1 MVDKRRIRL
10 LKDGPELK
18 GPVVYWMSRDQRT
31 ADNWALLYAQELAL
45 ERRQPL
51 VVLFCL
57 APRFLNAAVRQ
68 YDFMLTGLREVEKQ
82 LTETHVLFFLLTGAP
97 EKEIPRFVTEHGAG
111 ALVTDF
117 DPLRLKQE
125 WKKGVSDRLKIP
137 FHEVDAHNIVPCWVA
152 SSKQEVG
159 ARALRPKIHRLLPD
173 FMEEFPRLQKH
184 PFRSQGKP
192 APVDWDA
199 AIRALGVAAVPPV
212 TWIKPGSK
220 GGLKALH
227 LFVQNKLDSYDSGRN
242 DPTKDAVS
250 LLSPYLHFG
259 QVSAQRVALEVSK
272 AHASAACKD
281 AFLEQL
287 IVRRE
292 LADNFCYYNPDYD
305 RVEGFPGWAQRTL
318 EEHVKDRREH
328 LYAREE
334 FEHAQTHDDLWNA
347 AQQEMVKRGTM
358 HGYMRMYWCKKM
370 LEWTRHPREALEI
383 AIYLNDRYELD
394 GRDPNGY
401 TGIAWSIGG
410 VHDRPWGTRPI
421 FGNIRYMSYNG
432 CKSKFDVKAYVES
445 MRAMEGRAVS
455 A

>member
-1 MVDKRRIRL
+1 MVDKRRIRM
-10 LKDGPELK
+10 LKDGPEQK
-18 GPVVYWMSRDQRT
+18 GPVIYWMSRDQRA
-31 ADNWALLYAQELAL
+31 ADNWAILFAQGLAL

-57 APRFLNAAVRQ
+57 VPRFLNATMRQ
-68 YDFMLTGLREVEKQ
+68 YDFMLNGLRETEKS
-82 LTETHVLFFLLTGAP
+82 LRSANIPFFLLTGTP

-125 WKKGVSDRLKIP
+125 WKKGVSDKLRIA

-159 ARALRPKIHRLLPD
+159 ARTLRPKIHRLLPD

-199 AIRALGVAAVPPV
+199 AIRSLRVAAVPPV
-212 TWIKPGSK
+212 RWTKPGSK
-220 GGLKALH
+220 GGLEALH

-259 QVSAQRVALEVSK
+259 QVSAARVALEVSK
-272 AHASAACKD
+272 AHASAASKD

-292 LADNFCYYNPDYD
+292 LADNFCCYNRDYD
-305 RVEGFPGWAQRTL
+305 RMEGFPHWAQKTL
-318 EEHVKDRREH
+318 QEHGKDRREY

-347 AQQEMVKRGTM
+347 AQQAMVKRGTM
-358 HGYMRMYWCKKM
+358 HGYMRMYWCKKI
-370 LEWTRHPREALEI
+370 LEWTCHPREALEI

>member
-1 MVDKRRIRL
+1 MVDKRRIRM
-10 LKDGPELK
+10 LKDGPERK
-18 GPVVYWMSRDQRT
+18 GPVIYWMSRDQRA
-31 ADNWALLYAQELAL
+31 ADNWALLFAQGLAL

-57 APRFLNAAVRQ
+57 VPRFLNATVRQ
-68 YDFMLTGLREVEKQ
+68 YDFMLNGLREAEKS
-82 LTETHVLFFLLTGAP
+82 LRTVNIPFFLKAGAP
-97 EKEIPRFVTEHGAG
+97 EKEVPRFATEHAAG
-111 ALVTDF
+111 ALVADF

-125 WKKGVSDRLKIP
+125 WKKGVTDQLSIP
-137 FHEVDAHNIVPCWVA
+137 FYEVDAHNIVPCWVA

-159 ARALRPKIHRLLPD
+159 ARTLRPKIHRLLPD
-173 FMEEFPRLQKH
+173 CMEEFPRLQKH
-184 PFRSQGKP
+184 PFQSQGKP

-199 AIRALGVAAVPPV
+199 AIRSLRVAAVPPV
-212 TWIKPGSK
+212 TWIKPGSR
-220 GGLKALH
+220 GGLEALR
-227 LFVQNKLDSYDSGRN
+227 LFVQNRLASYDLGRN

-272 AHASAACKD
+272 AHVSAACKD

-292 LADNFCYYNPDYD
+292 LADNFCCYNRDYD
-305 RVEGFPGWAQRTL
+305 RMEGFPGWAQRTL
-318 EEHVKDRREH
+318 QEHVKDRREY
-328 LYAREE
+328 LYTLEE

-347 AQQEMVKRGTM
+347 AQLEMVKRGTM
-358 HGYMRMYWCKKM
+358 HGYMRMYWGKKI

-445 MRAMEGRAVS
+445 VRALEGKAVS

>member
-1 MVDKRRIRL
+1 
-10 LKDGPELK
+10 
-18 GPVVYWMSRDQRT
+18 
-31 ADNWALLYAQELAL
+31 
-45 ERRQPL
+45 
-51 VVLFCL
+51 
-57 APRFLNAAVRQ
+57 
-68 YDFMLTGLREVEKQ
+68 
-82 LTETHVLFFLLTGAP
+82 
-97 EKEIPRFVTEHGAG
+97 
-111 ALVTDF
+111 
-117 DPLRLKQE
+117 
-125 WKKGVSDRLKIP
+125 
-137 FHEVDAHNIVPCWVA
+137 
-152 SSKQEVG
+152 
-159 ARALRPKIHRLLPD
+159 
-173 FMEEFPRLQKH
+173 
-184 PFRSQGKP
+184 
-192 APVDWDA
+192 
-199 AIRALGVAAVPPV
+199 V

>member
-10 LKDGPELK
+10 LKDGPEPR
-18 GPVVYWMSRDQRT
+18 GPVVYWMSRDQRA

-45 ERRQPL
+45 EHRQPL

-57 APRFLNAAVRQ
+57 VPRFQNATMRQ
-68 YDFMLTGLREVEKQ
+68 YDFMLNGLREAEKS
-82 LTETHVLFFLLTGAP
+82 LRPLNIPFFLKAGAP
-97 EKEIPRFVTEHGAG
+97 KKELPRFVTEHGAG

-117 DPLRLKQE
+117 DPLRSKQE
-125 WKKGVSDRLKIP
+125 WKKGVTDQLGIP
-137 FHEVDAHNIVPCWVA
+137 FYEVDTHNIVPCWVA
-152 SSKQEVG
+152 SPKQEVG
-159 ARALRPKIHRLLPD
+159 ARTLRPKIRRLLPD
-173 FMEEFPRLQKH
+173 CMEEFPRLQKH
-184 PFRSQGKP
+184 PFPSKGKP

-199 AIRALGVAAVPPV
+199 AIESLRVAAVPPV

-220 GGLKALH
+220 GGLEALH
-227 LFVQNKLDSYDSGRN
+227 LFVQNKLASYDLGRN

-259 QVSAQRVALEVSK
+259 QISAQRVALEVSK
-272 AHASAACKD
+272 AHVSAACKD
-281 AFLEQL
+281 AFLEQV

-305 RVEGFPGWAQRTL
+305 RTAGFPRWAQKTL
-318 EEHVKDRREH
+318 QEHVKDKREY
-328 LYAREE
+328 LYTLEE
-334 FEHAQTHDDLWNA
+334 FEHAQTHDALWNA
-347 AQQEMVKRGTM
+347 AQSGMVKCGTM
-358 HGYMRMYWCKKM
+358 HGYMRMYWGKKI
-370 LEWTRHPREALEI
+370 LEWTRHPGEALEI

-410 VHDRPWGTRPI
+410 VHDRPWGARAI

-445 MRAMEGRAVS
+445 MRAMEGTTVS

>member
-57 APRFLNAAVRQ
+57 VPRFLNAAVRQ

-125 WKKGVSDRLKIP
+125 WKKGVTDQLNIP
-137 FHEVDAHNIVPCWVA
+137 FYEVDAHNIVPCWVA

-159 ARALRPKIHRLLPD
+159 ARTLRPKIHRLLPD

-192 APVDWDA
+192 APVDWNA
-199 AIRALGVAAVPPV
+199 AIGGLRVAAVPPV
-212 TWIKPGSK
+212 TWAKPPS
-220 GGLKALH
+220 
-227 LFVQNKLDSYDSGRN
+227 
-242 DPTKDAVS
+242 
-250 LLSPYLHFG
+250 
-259 QVSAQRVALEVSK
+259 
-272 AHASAACKD
+272 
-281 AFLEQL
+281 
-287 IVRRE
+287 
-292 LADNFCYYNPDYD
+292 
-305 RVEGFPGWAQRTL
+305 
-318 EEHVKDRREH
+318 
-328 LYAREE
+328 
-334 FEHAQTHDDLWNA
+334 
-347 AQQEMVKRGTM
+347 
-358 HGYMRMYWCKKM
+358 
-370 LEWTRHPREALEI
+370 
-383 AIYLNDRYELD
+383 
-394 GRDPNGY
+394 
-401 TGIAWSIGG
+401 
-410 VHDRPWGTRPI
+410 
-421 FGNIRYMSYNG
+421 
-432 CKSKFDVKAYVES
+432 
-445 MRAMEGRAVS
+445 
-455 A
+455 